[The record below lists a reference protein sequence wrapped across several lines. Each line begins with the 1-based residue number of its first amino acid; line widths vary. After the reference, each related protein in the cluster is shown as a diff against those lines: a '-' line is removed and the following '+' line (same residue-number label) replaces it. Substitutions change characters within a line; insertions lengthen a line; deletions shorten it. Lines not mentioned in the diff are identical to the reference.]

1 MAQHIAKLALA
12 GAIGLSMLVGCGPQ
26 ATSQTTTQPS
36 PASSASVTPVNTT
49 PAAVSF
55 ASTVTPL
62 MQSRCASCHTEGRGG
77 AARAVQM
84 FTAAGAANHAEVS
97 AKIGQ
102 MIAATESGRMPLGG
116 PKLTPAEIQVFKD
129 WQAAGTPNN

>member
-1 MAQHIAKLALA
+1 MAQSIARLSLA
-12 GAIGLSMLVGCGPQ
+12 GAIGLSMLIGCGPQ
-26 ATSQTTTQPS
+26 GGTQAGTQPS
-36 PASSASVTPVNTT
+36 PASSAGVTPVASAA
-49 PAAVSF
+49 PAAASF

-62 MQSRCASCHTEGRGG
+62 MKSRCAGCHTEGRGG
-77 AARAVQM
+77 ANAVKM
-84 FTAAGAANHAEVS
+84 FNAAGVADHAEVS

-102 MIAATESGRMPLGG
+102 MISAVESGRMPMGG

>member
-1 MAQHIAKLALA
+1 MAQHIAKFALA

-36 PASSASVTPVNTT
+36 PSSSASVTPVNTA
-49 PAAVSF
+49 PAAASF

-62 MQSRCASCHTEGRGG
+62 MKSRCAGCHTEGRGG
-77 AARAVQM
+77 ARAVKM
-84 FTAAGAANHAEVS
+84 FNAAGEADHAEVS
-97 AKIGQ
+97 GKIGQ
-102 MIAATESGRMPLGG
+102 MISAVESGRMPMGG

>member
-1 MAQHIAKLALA
+1 MAHTFARLSLA
-12 GAIGLSMLVGCGPQ
+12 GAIGLSMLIGCGPQ
-26 ATSQTTTQPS
+26 TNNQTTTQPS
-36 PASSASVTPVNTT
+36 PTSSASVAPVAAQ
-49 PAAVSF
+49 PASF

-62 MQSRCASCHTEGRGG
+62 MKSRCASCHTEGRGG
-77 AARAVQM
+77 ANAVKM
-84 FTAAGAANHAEVS
+84 FNAAGAADHAEVS

-102 MIAATESGRMPLGG
+102 MISAVESGRMPLSG

>member
-1 MAQHIAKLALA
+1 MAQHIATLALA
-12 GAIGLSMLVGCGPQ
+12 GAIGLSLLVGCGPQ

-36 PASSASVTPVNTT
+36 PSSSASVTPVNTT

-62 MQSRCASCHTEGRGG
+62 MKSRCAGCHTEGSR
-77 AARAVQM
+77 AANAVKM
-84 FTAAGAANHAEVS
+84 FNAAGVADHAEVS
-97 AKIGQ
+97 AKIGA
-102 MIAATESGRMPLGG
+102 MIGAVESGRMPMGG
-116 PKLTPAEIQVFKD
+116 PKLTAAEIQVFKD